1 MIREILSPESIQV
14 GKSFK
19 TKEEATVAAGKLLLD
34 NGYIEEEYIDS
45 MLKKLKKESYATFI
59 GNGVAIPHGMLEG
72 ARYIKKTGISFI
84 QVPEGVDW
92 NGETAYIIVG
102 IAGIGEEQVD
112 ILSALANEIEDEA
125 DAKHLQKMDTV
136 REIYKTLTR
145 TAVHFGA
152 GNIGRGFVA
161 PLLQKNRYN
170 VLFVDS
176 ANEVVDKINTEKKYE
191 IHSYRDNSTSE
202 ISIENISALHTDQEE
217 ELKIILNNAL
227 LITTSVGSNNL
238 DSIASLL
245 DKHIE
250 KNQRIN
256 FISFENMYRAST
268 YVFKKEKSLES
279 KVRNY
284 DVVVDKV
291 VPIQEENNLNLI
303 VEHFGSIVFDEKQYS
318 HKLIDL
324 DEVVIKGDYERE
336 YTKKLWLLN
345 GLHVCLAYYG
355 LSKGVEYIH
364 QIYEN
369 REHKDF
375 VEKINSEY
383 FEAYSLYS
391 EEDDESIKMYQ
402 KKINKRFKEKMSKD
416 QTVRV
421 ARNPREKFSKAE
433 RVQGP
438 LQYLIEKDKDVS
450 AIKVV
455 LDLIFSQEFQ
465 EVEGFSKFK
474 DNSLSDGR
482 ENFYS
487 SFWGQNQLLSK
498 YISKLG
504 A

>member
-1 MIREILSPESIQV
+1 MFNYENNPFINDLNLEIAKSEITCFVGPNGSGKTTLLNILS
-14 GKSFK
+14 F
-19 TKEEATVAAGKLLLD
+19 
-34 NGYIEEEYIDS
+34 
-45 MLKKLKKESYATFI
+45 
-59 GNGVAIPHGMLEG
+59 
-72 ARYIKKTGISFI
+72 
-84 QVPEGVDW
+84 
-92 NGETAYIIVG
+92 
-102 IAGIGEEQVD
+102 
-112 ILSALANEIEDEA
+112 
-125 DAKHLQKMDTV
+125 
-136 REIYKTLTR
+136 
-145 TAVHFGA
+145 
-152 GNIGRGFVA
+152 
-161 PLLQKNRYN
+161 
-170 VLFVDS
+170 
-176 ANEVVDKINTEKKYE
+176 
-191 IHSYRDNSTSE
+191 
-202 ISIENISALHTDQEE
+202 
-217 ELKIILNNAL
+217 LNFPC
-227 LITTSVGSNNL
+227 S
-238 DSIASLL
+238 
-245 DKHIE
+245 
-250 KNQRIN
+250 
-256 FISFENMYRAST
+256 
-268 YVFKKEKSLES
+268 
-279 KVRNY
+279 
-284 DVVVDKV
+284 
-291 VPIQEENNLNLI
+291 
-303 VEHFGSIVFDEKQYS
+303 GSIVFDEKQYS

-324 DEVVIKGDYERE
+324 DEVVIKGDYEQE

-402 KKINKRFKEKMSKD
+402 EKINKRFKEKMSKD
-416 QTVRV
+416 QRVRV
-421 ARNPREKFSKAE
+421 ARNPREIFSKSE

-504 A
+504 AWMLSRNLLIKLAVGLHARPASEFVKLAQEFEGSVTINHNGNEFDAKSLLQILKAGIKKGTVIVLELDGSNEEHYMEKFESLVAKDE